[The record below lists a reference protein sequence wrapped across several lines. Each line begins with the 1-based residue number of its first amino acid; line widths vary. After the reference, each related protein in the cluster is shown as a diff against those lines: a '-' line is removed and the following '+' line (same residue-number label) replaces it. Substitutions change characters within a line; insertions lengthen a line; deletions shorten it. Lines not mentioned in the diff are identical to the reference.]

1 MENSVLAE
9 IVRLKTFPRAE
20 LEQKYAELFN
30 GEKPATGNRI
40 FLWRRI
46 AYRLQELAYGGLSA
60 PAQSRVNALIQ
71 EYDPVNNKALRP
83 EKVPQEARK
92 PGLRDRRL
100 PIPGTVLIKEY
111 KGTTIQVKA
120 LEKGFEYNGKVFPTL
135 SAVANAVTGAH
146 WNGYVFF
153 RI

>member
-1 MENSVLAE
+1 MESSVLSE
-9 IVRLKTFPRAE
+9 IVRLKTLPRAQ

-40 FLWRRI
+40 YLWRRV

-60 PAQSRVNALIQ
+60 PAQSRVTELI
-71 EYDPVNNKALRP
+71 ERYDPVNNKALRP
-83 EKVPQEARK
+83 EQAPPPARK

-100 PIPGTVLIKEY
+100 PIPGTVLVKEY

-120 LEKGFEYNGKVFPTL
+120 LEKGFDYNGKVYPTL
-135 SAVANAVTGAH
+135 SAVANAITGAH

>member
-1 MENSVLAE
+1 MESSMLAE
-9 IVRLKTFPRAE
+9 IVKLKALPRAE
-20 LEQKYAELFN
+20 LEKKYAELFN

-40 FLWRRI
+40 YLWRRI
-46 AYRLQELAYGGLSA
+46 AYRLQELAYGGLSE

-83 EKVPQEARK
+83 EPAPQPARK
-92 PGLRDRRL
+92 SGLRDRRL
-100 PIPGTVLIKEY
+100 PIPGTVLVKEY
-111 KGTTIQVKA
+111 NGTTIQVKA
-120 LEKGFEYNGKVFPTL
+120 LEKGFEYNGKVYPTL
-135 SAVANAVTGAH
+135 SAVANAITGAH